1 MPTVP
6 ANIWANAASLCPSCN
21 LSNSKVVVRMGPSR
35 ITLATGFSAVVCQRF
50 LAAIPQLVPTKT
62 ISPF

>member
-21 LSNSKVVVRMGPSR
+21 LPNSKVMFLMGRSR
-35 ITLATGFSAVVCQRF
+35 VTVATGFSSFVRYTF
-50 LAAIPQLVPTKT
+50 LATIPQLAPTKT